1 MKAKIARLLHT
12 IRYLKSTQLAF
23 FVLRRKFPV
32 RSINYDDIPELNH
45 QLMIDLPNPINEEQK
60 DDYEFKFLNITKDYN
75 SNNINW
81 SPNDVPRLWRY
92 NFHYFD
98 YLRDGNRSVQSRLI
112 MIESWID
119 SNPQGSQPG
128 WEPFTASLRIVNWIF
143 FLANNRE
150 ACSNKIHH
158 SLYLQCLWLE
168 KNDEKHILANHYFEN
183 LKALLFAGCFFN
195 GENANRWLARTK
207 RELLE
212 QIEEQTL
219 SDGGHYERSPQYHS
233 LMLENYL
240 DIYNL
245 AVSNSNYFEGSF
257 TSKIKEKIQSGLIF
271 LGDIVFP
278 DQQIPLF
285 NDSAFGISPTFKE
298 LEIYASRLIDWNPT
312 LLSSSIIHKVESG
325 FYGYRN
331 NQDMLIMDC
340 GDIGPDYQP
349 GHTHCDFLSYEL
361 MKDGQRI
368 IVDTGTSEYEPGER
382 RHYLRSTAA
391 HNTVSINQMEQS
403 VIWGEFRVAQ
413 RAKKKSASIDYSS
426 NEVLIKAAYRGFFKQ
441 SWSFNPEFEHSRQIN
456 VKLVK
461 ESIKVIEVVDRISA
475 LSKCQE
481 GTFIQSFIHFHP
493 DIDIEKNNDGKC
505 LLQRSGKK
513 IGELSFMPELDVL
526 LEKAI
531 YCPEFGK
538 AIPNYKVTLQQ
549 TVKLPF
555 VLQYTI
561 NLH

>member
-1 MKAKIARLLHT
+1 MLLPP
-12 IRYLKSTQLAF
+12 ISTHGLCTG
-23 FVLRRKFPV
+23 
-32 RSINYDDIPELNH
+32 
-45 QLMIDLPNPINEEQK
+45 DLT
-60 DDYEFKFLNITKDYN
+60 FCFLNNEKKMDEAAFDWAVKDVY
-75 SNNINW
+75 
-81 SPNDVPRLWRY
+81 RLWGY
-92 NFHYFD
+92 NLHYFD
-98 YLRDGNRSVQSRLI
+98 YLRQQELLLEKKQWLVDN
-112 MIESWID
+112 WID
-119 SNPQGSQPG
+119 LNPQGSQPG

-143 FLANNRE
+143 FLANNKSIDADE
-150 ACSNKIHH
+150 IHH
-158 SLYLQCLWLE
+158 SLYTQCLWLE
-168 KNDEKHILANHYFEN
+168 VNDEKHILANHYFEN
-183 LKALLFAGCFFN
+183 LKALLFAGCYFKSK
-195 GENANRWLARTK
+195 NANRWFEKAKKEILI
-207 RELLE
+207 

-219 SDGGHYERSPQYHS
+219 FDGGHYERSPQYHS

-257 TSKIKEKIQSGLIF
+257 TNKIKEKIESGLFF
-271 LGDIVFP
+271 LSDIVFP

-285 NDSAFGISPTFKE
+285 NDSAFGISPSFRE
-298 LEIYASRLIDWNPT
+298 LENYASRLLIWNN
-312 LLSSSIIHKVESG
+312 SSESPSIIHKVESG
-325 FYGYRN
+325 FYGYRS

-340 GDIGPDYQP
+340 GDIGPGYQP

-368 IVDTGTSEYEPGER
+368 VVDTGTCEYEPGER

-413 RAKKKSASIDYSS
+413 RAKKKSATIDYSS

-441 SWSFNPEFEHSRQIN
+441 SWSFNPGFEHSRQIN

-461 ESIKVIEVVDRISA
+461 ESIKAIEVIDRISA

-481 GTFIQSFIHFHP
+481 STFVQSFIHFHP

-505 LLQRSGKK
+505 FLQRSGKK
-513 IGELSFMPELDVL
+513 IGELSFMTELDVV

-538 AIPNYKVTLQQ
+538 VLPNCKVTLQQ
-549 TVKLPF
+549 TVELPF

-561 NLH
+561 TLY